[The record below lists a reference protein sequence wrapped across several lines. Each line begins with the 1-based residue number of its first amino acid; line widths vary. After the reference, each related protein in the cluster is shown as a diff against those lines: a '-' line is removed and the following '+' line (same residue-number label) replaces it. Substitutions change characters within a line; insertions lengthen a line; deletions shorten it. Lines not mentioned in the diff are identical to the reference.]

1 MFRVTECTFRVTEC
15 TFRDTE
21 WPFRD
26 TEWRFIIN
34 IKQNYLS
41 QNKSDVCT
49 CFYINFSYICG
60 DYIQNKKLIKMN
72 KFFLTSLLVA
82 AAITANAQDNTTKDS
97 LTMET
102 MMHNIPEVMVKG
114 SRPIVKAERGMLSYN
129 MPLLLKQ
136 LPADNA
142 YEALTRIPGV
152 SNATGNI
159 SFSGNEVTLIINGQ
173 ATTLTQEQL
182 AERLKAMPATQLA
195 KAEVMLSAPARY
207 HVRGMA
213 INIVTKDY
221 AGTNQLSGQII
232 GGLVQT
238 KYAKGFGDLYLSMQ
252 RGKFGL
258 DAQYKLVNGNS
269 YGESSRIANHPLG
282 NNRIHYNDETGQKSF
297 GITHDYRL
305 GMNYAFSKNHRL
317 DVAYTGQWDK
327 TNSNSRTTGS
337 SISGMHRDSHEYLH
351 NVDVNYALPF
361 GLTLSGSYTYYRT
374 PQQQALDGTI
384 TTENKNETE
393 RNLTSGSEQTINKW
407 MFTADQTHSLAHG
420 WGLSYGVKGQFTS
433 NKSYQTTIDKDGSV
447 LPDGT
452 SSVDLNERIWNIYA
466 GFSKQINKAI
476 SLEASVAAEQYHSPI
491 WDKWRVYPTL
501 NALWNV
507 NDNHLLNLSFSSNSE
522 FPSYWST
529 MSNVYYSSTYTEIH
543 GNPDLKPFSY
553 SNVNLM
559 WQIKRRYTLM
569 AFASLKPDY
578 SVQLPYQT
586 TDRMAVIMKE
596 TNFDYSNSFGLQ
608 ASAIF
613 SAGKWLNGNVFA
625 VGTYKHDK
633 SSHFFDLPFNRKK
646 LSVRLGGMASVKLCS
661 TQDLRL
667 ILNPFIQSKAIQGVY
682 DISPIFRMNAKLQ
695 WSSHDGRWGLRING
709 NNIFNNKYDTRSV
722 QGNQDYRMK
731 INYSWAS
738 VTFAVIYKF
747 GGYKEKTVKEVDT
760 SRMGH

>member
-1 MFRVTECTFRVTEC
+1 MANKI
-15 TFRDTE
+15 
-21 WPFRD
+21 
-26 TEWRFIIN
+26 FILGLFL
-34 IKQNYLS
+34 LS
-41 QNKSDVCT
+41 VANVKAQT
-49 CFYINFSYICG
+49 
-60 DYIQNKKLIKMN
+60 
-72 KFFLTSLLVA
+72 LTQ
-82 AAITANAQDNTTKDS
+82 TDS

-102 MMHNIPEVMVKG
+102 MLHNLPEVMVKG

-152 SNATGNI
+152 SDATGSI

-182 AERLKAMPATQLA
+182 TERLKAMPAAQLA

-232 GGLVQT
+232 GGYEQN
-238 KYAKGFGDLYLSMQ
+238 KYAKGFGDLYLSLQ

-258 DAQYKLVNGNS
+258 DAQYKYVNGNS
-269 YGESSRIANHPLG
+269 YGESSRKANHPLG
-282 NNRIHYNDETGQKSF
+282 NNRVYYNDETGQKSF

-327 TNSNSRTTGS
+327 TSSNNHTTGS
-337 SISGMHRDSHEYLH
+337 SISGMHLDSHEYLH
-351 NVDVNYALPF
+351 NVDVNYSLPF
-361 GLTLSGSYTYYRT
+361 GLILNGSYTYYRT
-374 PQQQALDGTI
+374 PQQQALDGTMH
-384 TTENKNETE
+384 TDESMPETE

-433 NKSYQTTIDKDGSV
+433 NKSYQTTIDKDGTIQ
-447 LPDGT
+447 PNGT
-452 SSVDLNERIWNIYA
+452 SSVDNNERIWNIYA
-466 GFSKQINKAI
+466 GFSKQINKAF

-529 MSNVYYSSTYTEIH
+529 MSNVFYSSTYSEIH
-543 GNPDLKPFSY
+543 GNPDLKPYSY
-553 SNVNLM
+553 YNVNLM

-578 SVQLPYQT
+578 FVQLPYQT

-596 TNFDYSNSFGLQ
+596 TNFDYSNSYGLQ
-608 ASAIF
+608 ASVIF
-613 SAGKWLNGNVFA
+613 NAGKWLNGNVFA

-633 SSHFFDLPFNRKK
+633 SSNFFDLPFNRKK
-646 LSVRLGGMASVKLCS
+646 FSVILGGTASVKLCN

-667 ILNPFIQSKAIQGVY
+667 ILNPFFQSKAIQGVY
-682 DISPIFRMNAKLQ
+682 DINPIFSMDAKLQ
-695 WSSHDGRWGLRING
+695 WSSHDGKWGLRLNG
-709 NNIFNNKYDTRSV
+709 SNIFNNLYDARSV

-731 INYSWAS
+731 INYNWAS

-747 GGYKEKTVKEVDT
+747 GGYKEKNVKAVDT

>member
-1 MFRVTECTFRVTEC
+1 MANKI
-15 TFRDTE
+15 
-21 WPFRD
+21 
-26 TEWRFIIN
+26 FILGLFL
-34 IKQNYLS
+34 LS
-41 QNKSDVCT
+41 
-49 CFYINFSYICG
+49 
-60 DYIQNKKLIKMN
+60 
-72 KFFLTSLLVA
+72 VA
-82 AAITANAQDNTTKDS
+82 NVKAQAQTQTDS
-97 LTMET
+97 LTMEN
-102 MMHNIPEVMVKG
+102 MMHNLPEVMVKG
-114 SRPIVKAERGMLSYN
+114 SRPVVKAERGMLTYN
-129 MPLLLKQ
+129 MPLLIKL

-152 SNATGNI
+152 SDATGSI
-159 SFSGNEVTLIINGQ
+159 SFSDNEVTLIINGQ

-182 AERLKAMPATQLA
+182 TERLKAMPAAQLA

-232 GGLVQT
+232 GGFEQN
-238 KYAKGFGDLYLSMQ
+238 KYAKGFGDLYLSLQ

-258 DAQYKLVNGNS
+258 DAQYKYVNGNS
-269 YGESSRIANHPLG
+269 YGESSLIANHPLG
-282 NNRIHYNDETGQKSF
+282 NNRVYYNDETGQKSF

-305 GMNYAFSKNHRL
+305 GMNYVFSKNHRL

-327 TNSNSRTTGS
+327 TSSNNHTTGS
-337 SISGMHRDSHEYLH
+337 SISGMHLDSHEYLH
-351 NVDVNYALPF
+351 NVDVNYSLPF
-361 GLTLSGSYTYYRT
+361 GLTLNGSYTYYRT
-374 PQQQALDGTI
+374 PQQQALDGTMH
-384 TTENKNETE
+384 TDESMPETE

-433 NKSYQTTIDKDGSV
+433 NKSYQTTIDKDGTIQ
-447 LPDGT
+447 PNGT
-452 SSVDLNERIWNIYA
+452 SSVDNNERIWNIYA

-476 SLEASVAAEQYHSPI
+476 SVEASVAAEQYHSPI
-491 WDKWRVYPTL
+491 WDKWRIYPTL

-529 MSNVYYSSTYTEIH
+529 MSNVFYSSTYSEIH
-543 GNPDLKPFSY
+543 GNPDLKPYSY
-553 SNVNLM
+553 YNVNLM

-578 SVQLPYQT
+578 FVQLPYQT

-596 TNFDYSNSFGLQ
+596 TNFDYSNNYGLQ
-608 ASAIF
+608 ASVIF
-613 SAGKWLNGNVFA
+613 NAGKWLNGNVFA

-633 SSHFFDLPFNRKK
+633 SSNFFDLPFNRKK
-646 LSVRLGGMASVKLCS
+646 FSVILGGTASVKLCN

-667 ILNPFIQSKAIQGVY
+667 ILNPFFQSKAIQGVY
-682 DISPIFRMNAKLQ
+682 DISPIFSMDAKLQ
-695 WSSHDGRWGLRING
+695 WSSHDGKWGVRLNG
-709 NNIFNNKYDTRSV
+709 SNIFNNQFDTRSV

-731 INYSWAS
+731 INNNWAS
-738 VTFAVIYKF
+738 FTFAVIYKF

>member
-1 MFRVTECTFRVTEC
+1 MS
-15 TFRDTE
+15 
-21 WPFRD
+21 
-26 TEWRFIIN
+26 RFLFMGIF
-34 IKQNYLS
+34 
-41 QNKSDVCT
+41 VA
-49 CFYINFSYICG
+49 
-60 DYIQNKKLIKMN
+60 
-72 KFFLTSLLVA
+72 LT
-82 AAITANAQDNTTKDS
+82 ITANAQDDIPKDS
-97 LTMET
+97 LTMEWNS
-102 MMHNIPEVMVKG
+102 MFRNLPEVMVKG
-114 SRPIVKAERGMLSYN
+114 SRPIVKAERAMLSYN

-142 YEALTRIPGV
+142 YEALMRIPGV
-152 SNATGNI
+152 SDATGNI
-159 SFSGNEVTLIINGQ
+159 SFLGNEVTLIVNGQ

-182 AERLKAMPATQLA
+182 TERLKAMPAAQLS

-232 GGLVQT
+232 GGMRQN
-238 KYAKGFGDLYLSMQ
+238 KYANEFGNLYLSLQ

-258 DAQYKLVNGNS
+258 DAQYKYVNGNS

-282 NNRIHYNDETGQKSF
+282 NNRVYYNDETGQKSF
-297 GITHDYRL
+297 GITHNYRL

-317 DVAYTGQWDK
+317 DVAYTGHWDK
-327 TNSNSRTTGS
+327 RCSNSNTTGS
-337 SISGMHRDSHEYLH
+337 SISGMHHDSHEYLH
-351 NVDVNYALPF
+351 NVDVNYSLPF
-361 GLTLSGSYTYYRT
+361 GLTLNGSYTYYRT
-374 PQQQALDGTI
+374 PQQQALDGTMH
-384 TTENKNETE
+384 TDESMLETE

-507 NDNHLLNLSFSSNSE
+507 NDNHLLNLSFSSNSV

-529 MSNVYYSSTYTEIH
+529 MSNVFYSSTYTEIH

-553 SNVNLM
+553 YNINLM

-578 SVQLPYQT
+578 SVQLPYQP
-586 TDRMAVIMKE
+586 TDRMAVILKE
-596 TNFDYSNSFGLQ
+596 TNFNYENSFGLQ

-613 SAGKWLNGNVFA
+613 SAGKWLDGNVYA
-625 VGTYKHDK
+625 VGIYKHSK
-633 SSHFFDLPFNRKK
+633 SDHFFDMSFNRKK
-646 LSVRLGGMASVKLCS
+646 LTVALGGTASIKLCH

-667 ILNPFIQSKAIQGVY
+667 ILNPFFQSKAIQGVY
-682 DISPIFRMNAKLQ
+682 DVSPIFRMNAKLQ
-695 WSSHDGRWGLRING
+695 WTSHDGRWGLRLNG

-731 INYSWAS
+731 INYNWAS

-747 GGYKEKTVKEVDT
+747 GGYKEKSIKKVDT

>member
-1 MFRVTECTFRVTEC
+1 MANKIFLLGL
-15 TFRDTE
+15 
-21 WPFRD
+21 
-26 TEWRFIIN
+26 IL
-34 IKQNYLS
+34 LS
-41 QNKSDVCT
+41 
-49 CFYINFSYICG
+49 
-60 DYIQNKKLIKMN
+60 
-72 KFFLTSLLVA
+72 VA
-82 AAITANAQDNTTKDS
+82 NVKAQTRTQTDS

-102 MMHNIPEVMVKG
+102 MLHNLPEVMVKG

-152 SNATGNI
+152 SDATGCI

-182 AERLKAMPATQLA
+182 TERLKAMPAAQLS

-221 AGTNQLSGQII
+221 VGTNQLSGQII
-232 GGLVQT
+232 GGMRQN
-238 KYAKGFGDLYLSMQ
+238 KYANEFGNLYLSLQ
-252 RGKFGL
+252 RDKFGL
-258 DAQYKLVNGNS
+258 DAQYKYVNGNS

-305 GMNYAFSKNHRL
+305 GMNYTFSKNNRL

-384 TTENKNETE
+384 TTESKNETE

-407 MFTADQTHSLAHG
+407 MFTADQTHSLSHG

-522 FPSYWST
+522 FQSYWST
-529 MSNVYYSSTYTEIH
+529 MSNVFYSSTYTEIH

-553 SNVNLM
+553 YNVNLM

-596 TNFDYSNSFGLQ
+596 TNFNYSNSFGLQ

-613 SAGKWLNGNVFA
+613 NAGQWLNGNVF
-625 VGTYKHDK
+625 VMGTYKHDK
-633 SSHFFDLPFNRKK
+633 SDNFFDLPFDRKK
-646 LSVRLGGMASVKLCS
+646 LSVVLGGTASVKLCS

-667 ILNPFIQSKAIQGVY
+667 ILNPFYQTKAIQGVY

-695 WSSHDGRWGLRING
+695 WSSHDGRWGLRLNG

-731 INYSWAS
+731 INYNWAS

>member
-1 MFRVTECTFRVTEC
+1 MANKIFLLGLFL
-15 TFRDTE
+15 
-21 WPFRD
+21 
-26 TEWRFIIN
+26 
-34 IKQNYLS
+34 LS
-41 QNKSDVCT
+41 VANVKAQT
-49 CFYINFSYICG
+49 
-60 DYIQNKKLIKMN
+60 
-72 KFFLTSLLVA
+72 LTQ
-82 AAITANAQDNTTKDS
+82 TDS

-102 MMHNIPEVMVKG
+102 MLHNLPEVMVKG

-152 SNATGNI
+152 SDATGSI

-182 AERLKAMPATQLA
+182 TERLKAMPAAQLA
-195 KAEVMLSAPARY
+195 KAEVLLSAPARY

-232 GGLVQT
+232 GGMRQN
-238 KYAKGFGDLYLSMQ
+238 KYANEFGNLYLSLQ

-258 DAQYKLVNGNS
+258 DAQYKYVNGNS

-305 GMNYAFSKNHRL
+305 GMNYTFSKNNRL
-317 DVAYTGQWDK
+317 DVAYTGQWNK

-529 MSNVYYSSTYTEIH
+529 MSNVFYSSTYTEIH

-553 SNVNLM
+553 YNVNLM

-646 LSVRLGGMASVKLCS
+646 LSVRLGGTASVKLCS

-695 WSSHDGRWGLRING
+695 WSSHDGKWGLRING

-747 GGYKEKTVKEVDT
+747 GGYKEKNVKAVDT

>member
-1 MFRVTECTFRVTEC
+1 
-15 TFRDTE
+15 
-21 WPFRD
+21 
-26 TEWRFIIN
+26 
-34 IKQNYLS
+34 
-41 QNKSDVCT
+41 
-49 CFYINFSYICG
+49 
-60 DYIQNKKLIKMN
+60 MN
-72 KFFLTSLLVA
+72 RIFFMGIFVALT
-82 AAITANAQDNTTKDS
+82 ITANAQDNIPKDS

-102 MMHNIPEVMVKG
+102 MLHNLPEVMVKG

-152 SNATGNI
+152 SDATGSI
-159 SFSGNEVTLIINGQ
+159 SFSGNEVTLIVNGQ

-182 AERLKAMPATQLA
+182 TERLKAMPAAQLA

-232 GGLVQT
+232 GGMRQN
-238 KYAKGFGDLYLSMQ
+238 KYANEFGNLYLSLQ

-258 DAQYKLVNGNS
+258 DAQYKYVNGNS

-305 GMNYAFSKNHRL
+305 GMNYTFSKNNRL

-361 GLTLSGSYTYYRT
+361 GLTFSGSYTYYRT

-529 MSNVYYSSTYTEIH
+529 MSNVFYSSTYTEIH

-553 SNVNLM
+553 YNVNLM

-608 ASAIF
+608 VSAIF

-633 SSHFFDLPFNRKK
+633 SSHFFDLPFDRKK
-646 LSVRLGGMASVKLCS
+646 LTAALGGTASIRLCR

-667 ILNPFIQSKAIQGVY
+667 ILNPFFQSKAIQGVY
-682 DISPIFRMNAKLQ
+682 DISPVFRMNAKLQ
-695 WSSHDGRWGLRING
+695 WSSHDGKWGLRING
-709 NNIFNNKYDTRSV
+709 NNIFNYEFDTRSV
-722 QGNQDYRMK
+722 QGNQNYRMK
-731 INYSWAS
+731 LNYNWAS

-747 GGYKEKTVKEVDT
+747 GGYKEKNIKKVDT

>member
-1 MFRVTECTFRVTEC
+1 MVNKIFLLGLFL
-15 TFRDTE
+15 
-21 WPFRD
+21 
-26 TEWRFIIN
+26 
-34 IKQNYLS
+34 LS
-41 QNKSDVCT
+41 VANVKAQT
-49 CFYINFSYICG
+49 
-60 DYIQNKKLIKMN
+60 
-72 KFFLTSLLVA
+72 LTQ
-82 AAITANAQDNTTKDS
+82 TDS

-102 MMHNIPEVMVKG
+102 MLHNLPEVMVKG

-142 YEALTRIPGV
+142 YEALTRIPGI
-152 SNATGNI
+152 SDATGSI

-182 AERLKAMPATQLA
+182 TERLKAMPAAQLA

-232 GGLVQT
+232 GGMRQN
-238 KYAKGFGDLYLSMQ
+238 KYANEFGNLYLSLQ

-258 DAQYKLVNGNS
+258 DAQYKYVNGNS

-282 NNRIHYNDETGQKSF
+282 NNRVYYNDETGQKSF
-297 GITHDYRL
+297 GITHNYRL

-317 DVAYTGQWDK
+317 DVAYTGHWDK
-327 TNSNSRTTGS
+327 RCSNSNTTGS
-337 SISGMHRDSHEYLH
+337 SISGMHHDSHEYLH
-351 NVDVNYALPF
+351 NVDVNYSLPF
-361 GLTLSGSYTYYRT
+361 GLTLNGSYTYYRT
-374 PQQQALDGTI
+374 PQQQVLDGTMH
-384 TTENKNETE
+384 TDESMQETE

-433 NKSYQTTIDKDGSV
+433 NKSYQTTIDKDGTIQ
-447 LPDGT
+447 PNGT
-452 SSVDLNERIWNIYA
+452 SSVDNNERIWNIYA

-476 SLEASVAAEQYHSPI
+476 SVEASVAAEQYHSPI

-529 MSNVYYSSTYTEIH
+529 MSNVFYSSTYSEIH

-553 SNVNLM
+553 YNVNLM

-578 SVQLPYQT
+578 FVQLPYQT
-586 TDRMAVIMKE
+586 TERMAVIMKE
-596 TNFDYSNSFGLQ
+596 TNFDYSNSYGLQ
-608 ASAIF
+608 ASVIF
-613 SAGKWLNGNVFA
+613 NAGKWLNGNVFA

-633 SSHFFDLPFNRKK
+633 SSNFFDLPFNRKK
-646 LSVRLGGMASVKLCS
+646 LSVILGGTASVKLCN

-667 ILNPFIQSKAIQGVY
+667 ILNPFFQSKAIQGVY
-682 DISPIFRMNAKLQ
+682 DISPVFRMNAKLQ
-695 WSSHDGRWGLRING
+695 WSSHDGKWGLRLNG
-709 NNIFNNKYDTRSV
+709 SNIFNNLYDTRSV

-731 INYSWAS
+731 INYNWAS

-747 GGYKEKTVKEVDT
+747 GGYKEKNVKAVDT

>member
-1 MFRVTECTFRVTEC
+1 MVNKIFLLGLFL
-15 TFRDTE
+15 
-21 WPFRD
+21 
-26 TEWRFIIN
+26 
-34 IKQNYLS
+34 LS
-41 QNKSDVCT
+41 VANVKAQT
-49 CFYINFSYICG
+49 
-60 DYIQNKKLIKMN
+60 
-72 KFFLTSLLVA
+72 LTQ
-82 AAITANAQDNTTKDS
+82 TDS

-102 MMHNIPEVMVKG
+102 MLHNLPEVMVKG

-152 SNATGNI
+152 SDATGSI

-173 ATTLTQEQL
+173 VTTLTQEQL
-182 AERLKAMPATQLA
+182 TERLKAMPAAQLA

-221 AGTNQLSGQII
+221 AGINQLSGQVI
-232 GGLVQT
+232 GGMKQS
-238 KYAKGFGDLYLSMQ
+238 KYAKGFGDLYLSLQ

-258 DAQYKLVNGNS
+258 DAQYKYVNGNS

-282 NNRIHYNDETGQKSF
+282 NNRVYYNDETGQKSF
-297 GITHDYRL
+297 GITHNYRL

-317 DVAYTGQWDK
+317 DVAYTGHWDK
-327 TNSNSRTTGS
+327 RCSNSNTTGS
-337 SISGMHRDSHEYLH
+337 SISGMHHDSHEYLH
-351 NVDVNYALPF
+351 NVDVNYSLPF
-361 GLTLSGSYTYYRT
+361 GLTLNGSYTYYRT
-374 PQQQALDGTI
+374 PQQQALDGTMH
-384 TTENKNETE
+384 TDESMSETE

-407 MFTADQTHSLAHG
+407 MFTADQTHLLAHG

-452 SSVDLNERIWNIYA
+452 SSVDLNERIWNLYA
-466 GFSKQINKAI
+466 GFSKQINKAL

-529 MSNVYYSSTYTEIH
+529 MSNVFYSSTYSEIH
-543 GNPDLKPFSY
+543 GNPDLKPFAY
-553 SNVNLM
+553 YNVNLM

-569 AFASLKPDY
+569 AFANLKPDY
-578 SVQLPYQT
+578 FVQLPYQT
-586 TDRMAVIMKE
+586 TERMAVIMKE
-596 TNFDYSNSFGLQ
+596 TNFDYSNSYGLQ
-608 ASAIF
+608 ASVIF
-613 SAGKWLNGNVFA
+613 NAGKWLNGNVFA

-633 SSHFFDLPFNRKK
+633 SSNFFDLPFNRKK
-646 LSVRLGGMASVKLCS
+646 FSVILGGTASVKLCN

-667 ILNPFIQSKAIQGVY
+667 ILNPFYQTKAIQGVY

-695 WSSHDGRWGLRING
+695 WSSHDGKWGLRLNG
-709 NNIFNNKYDTRSV
+709 SNIFNNLYDTRSV

-731 INYSWAS
+731 INYNWAS

-747 GGYKEKTVKEVDT
+747 GGYKEKNVKAVDT

>member
-1 MFRVTECTFRVTEC
+1 MNRLF
-15 TFRDTE
+15 
-21 WPFRD
+21 
-26 TEWRFIIN
+26 FIG
-34 IKQNYLS
+34 
-41 QNKSDVCT
+41 V
-49 CFYINFSYICG
+49 
-60 DYIQNKKLIKMN
+60 
-72 KFFLTSLLVA
+72 LVA
-82 AAITANAQDNTTKDS
+82 SAITANAQDNGQKDS
-97 LTMET
+97 LTMES
-102 MMHNIPEVMVKG
+102 MMHNLPEVMVKG

-152 SNATGNI
+152 SDATGCI
-159 SFSGNEVTLIINGQ
+159 SFSGNEVTLIVNGQ

-182 AERLKAMPATQLA
+182 AERLKAMPAAQLA

-221 AGTNQLSGQII
+221 ASTNQLSGQII
-232 GGLVQT
+232 GGMRQN
-238 KYAKGFGDLYLSMQ
+238 KYANEFGNLYLSLQ
-252 RGKFGL
+252 RDKFGL
-258 DAQYKLVNGNS
+258 DAQYKYVNGNS

-305 GMNYAFSKNHRL
+305 GMNYTFSKNNRL

-407 MFTADQTHSLAHG
+407 MFTADQTHSLSHG

-433 NKSYQTTIDKDGSV
+433 NKSYQTTIDKDGTI

-452 SSVDLNERIWNIYA
+452 SSVDNNERIWNIYA
-466 GFSKQINKAI
+466 GFSKQINKAL

-529 MSNVYYSSTYTEIH
+529 MSNVFYSSTYTEIH
-543 GNPDLKPFSY
+543 GNPDLKPCSY
-553 SNVNLM
+553 YNLNLM

-569 AFASLKPDY
+569 AFANLKPDY
-578 SVQLPYQT
+578 FVQLPYQT

-596 TNFDYSNSFGLQ
+596 TNFDFSNSYGLQ

-633 SSHFFDLPFNRKK
+633 SRNFFDLPFDRKK
-646 LSVRLGGMASVKLCS
+646 LSVILGGTASVKLCS

-667 ILNPFIQSKAIQGVY
+667 ILNPFYQTKAIQGVY
-682 DISPIFRMNAKLQ
+682 DISPIFSMDAKLQ
-695 WSSHDGRWGLRING
+695 WSSHDGKWGVRLNG
-709 NNIFNNKYDTRSV
+709 SNIFNNRFDTRSV

-731 INYSWAS
+731 VNYNWSS
-738 VTFAVIYKF
+738 FTFAVIYKF

>member
-1 MFRVTECTFRVTEC
+1 
-15 TFRDTE
+15 
-21 WPFRD
+21 
-26 TEWRFIIN
+26 
-34 IKQNYLS
+34 
-41 QNKSDVCT
+41 
-49 CFYINFSYICG
+49 
-60 DYIQNKKLIKMN
+60 MN

-142 YEALTRIPGV
+142 YEALTHIPGV

-159 SFSGNEVTLIINGQ
+159 SFSGNEVTLIVNGQ

-182 AERLKAMPATQLA
+182 AERLKAMPAAQLA

-305 GMNYAFSKNHRL
+305 GMNYTFSKNNRL

-407 MFTADQTHSLAHG
+407 MFTADQTHSLSHG

-433 NKSYQTTIDKDGSV
+433 NKSYQTTIDKDGTI

-452 SSVDLNERIWNIYA
+452 SSVDNNERIWNIYA
-466 GFSKQINKAI
+466 GFSKQINKAL

-529 MSNVYYSSTYTEIH
+529 MSNVFYSSTYTEIH

-553 SNVNLM
+553 YNVNLM

-578 SVQLPYQT
+578 FVQLPYQT

-596 TNFDYSNSFGLQ
+596 TNFDFSNSYGLQ

-633 SSHFFDLPFNRKK
+633 SCNFFDLPFNRKK
-646 LSVRLGGMASVKLCS
+646 LSVILGGTASVKLCS

-667 ILNPFIQSKAIQGVY
+667 ILNPFYQTKAIQGVY
-682 DISPIFRMNAKLQ
+682 DISPVFRMDAKLQ
-695 WSSHDGRWGLRING
+695 WSSHDGKWGVRLNG
-709 NNIFNNKYDTRSV
+709 SNIFNNWFDTRSV

-731 INYSWAS
+731 INYNWAS

>member
-1 MFRVTECTFRVTEC
+1 MNRLF
-15 TFRDTE
+15 
-21 WPFRD
+21 
-26 TEWRFIIN
+26 FIG
-34 IKQNYLS
+34 
-41 QNKSDVCT
+41 V
-49 CFYINFSYICG
+49 
-60 DYIQNKKLIKMN
+60 
-72 KFFLTSLLVA
+72 LVA
-82 AAITANAQDNTTKDS
+82 SAITANAQDNAQKDS
-97 LTMET
+97 LTMES
-102 MMHNIPEVMVKG
+102 MMHNLPEVMVKG

-152 SNATGNI
+152 SDATGSI
-159 SFSGNEVTLIINGQ
+159 SFSGNEVTLIVNGQ

-182 AERLKAMPATQLA
+182 AERLKAMPAAQLS

-232 GGLVQT
+232 GGMRQN
-238 KYAKGFGDLYLSMQ
+238 KYANEFGNLYLSLQ

-258 DAQYKLVNGNS
+258 DAQYKYVNGNS

-305 GMNYAFSKNHRL
+305 GMNYAFGKNHRL
-317 DVAYTGQWDK
+317 DVAYTGQWNK

-529 MSNVYYSSTYTEIH
+529 MSNVFYSSTYTEIH

-553 SNVNLM
+553 YNVNLM

-646 LSVRLGGMASVKLCS
+646 LSVRLGGTASVKLCS

-667 ILNPFIQSKAIQGVY
+667 ILNPFYQTKAIQGVY
-682 DISPIFRMNAKLQ
+682 DISPIFSMDAKLQ
-695 WSSHDGRWGLRING
+695 WSSHDGKWGVRLNG
-709 NNIFNNKYDTRSV
+709 SNIFNNRFDTRSV

-731 INYSWAS
+731 VNYNWSS
-738 VTFAVIYKF
+738 FTFAVIYKF

>member
-1 MFRVTECTFRVTEC
+1 MSRVLFMGIFVA
-15 TFRDTE
+15 
-21 WPFRD
+21 
-26 TEWRFIIN
+26 
-34 IKQNYLS
+34 
-41 QNKSDVCT
+41 
-49 CFYINFSYICG
+49 
-60 DYIQNKKLIKMN
+60 
-72 KFFLTSLLVA
+72 LT
-82 AAITANAQDNTTKDS
+82 ITANAQDDIPKDS
-97 LTMET
+97 LTMEWKS
-102 MMHNIPEVMVKG
+102 MFRNLPEVMIKG
-114 SRPIVKAERGMLSYN
+114 SHPIVKAERGMLSYN

-136 LPADNA
+136 FPADNA

-152 SNATGNI
+152 SDATGNI
-159 SFSGNEVTLIINGQ
+159 SFLGNEVTLIVNGQ

-182 AERLKAMPATQLA
+182 TERLKAMPAAQLA

-221 AGTNQLSGQII
+221 AGTNQLSGQVI
-232 GGLVQT
+232 GGMKQS

-305 GMNYAFSKNHRL
+305 GMNYTFSKNNCL
-317 DVAYTGQWDK
+317 DVAYMGQWDK

-337 SISGMHRDSHEYLH
+337 SISGMHHDSHEYLH
-351 NVDVNYALPF
+351 NVDVNYSLPF
-361 GLTLSGSYTYYRT
+361 GLTLNGSYTYYRT
-374 PQQQALDGTI
+374 PQQQALDGTMH
-384 TTENKNETE
+384 TDESMPETE

-407 MFTADQTHSLAHG
+407 MFTADQTHSLTQG

-466 GFSKQINKAI
+466 GFSKQINKAV
-476 SLEASVAAEQYHSPI
+476 SVEASVVAEQYHSPI

-529 MSNVYYSSTYTEIH
+529 MSNVFYSSTYTEIH

-553 SNVNLM
+553 YNVNLM

-578 SVQLPYQT
+578 FVQLPYQT
-586 TDRMAVIMKE
+586 TERMAVIMKE
-596 TNFDYSNSFGLQ
+596 TNFDYSNSYGLQ
-608 ASAIF
+608 ASVIF
-613 SAGKWLNGNVFA
+613 NAGKWLNGNVFA

-646 LSVRLGGMASVKLCS
+646 LSVILGGTASVKLCS

-695 WSSHDGRWGLRING
+695 WTSHDGKWGLRLNG

-731 INYSWAS
+731 INYNWAS

-747 GGYKEKTVKEVDT
+747 GGYKEKSIKKVDT

>member
-1 MFRVTECTFRVTEC
+1 
-15 TFRDTE
+15 
-21 WPFRD
+21 
-26 TEWRFIIN
+26 
-34 IKQNYLS
+34 
-41 QNKSDVCT
+41 
-49 CFYINFSYICG
+49 
-60 DYIQNKKLIKMN
+60 MN
-72 KFFLTSLLVA
+72 RLLLTGLLVA
-82 AAITANAQDNTTKDS
+82 SAITANAQDNATKDS

-129 MPLLLKQ
+129 MPLLMKQ

-152 SNATGNI
+152 SDATGSI

-182 AERLKAMPATQLA
+182 AERLKAMPAAQLA

-305 GMNYAFSKNHRL
+305 GMNYTFSKNNRL

-433 NKSYQTTIDKDGSV
+433 NKSYQTTIDKDGTI

-452 SSVDLNERIWNIYA
+452 SSVDNNERIWNIYA

-476 SLEASVAAEQYHSPI
+476 SLEASVAAEQYHSPV

-529 MSNVYYSSTYTEIH
+529 MSNVFYSSTYTEIH

-553 SNVNLM
+553 YNVNLM

-596 TNFDYSNSFGLQ
+596 TNFNYENSFGLQ
-608 ASAIF
+608 ASAMF

-625 VGTYKHDK
+625 VGIYKHDK
-633 SSHFFDLPFNRKK
+633 SDYFFDLPFNRKK
-646 LSVRLGGMASVKLCS
+646 LTAALGGTASIKLCQ

-667 ILNPFIQSKAIQGVY
+667 ILNPFYQTKAIQGVY

-695 WSSHDGRWGLRING
+695 WSSHDGKWGLRLNG
-709 NNIFNNKYDTRSV
+709 SNIFNNLYDTRSV

-731 INYSWAS
+731 INYNWAS

-747 GGYKEKTVKEVDT
+747 GGYKEKNVKAVDT

>member
-1 MFRVTECTFRVTEC
+1 MNMN
-15 TFRDTE
+15 
-21 WPFRD
+21 
-26 TEWRFIIN
+26 RFI
-34 IKQNYLS
+34 
-41 QNKSDVCT
+41 
-49 CFYINFSYICG
+49 
-60 DYIQNKKLIKMN
+60 
-72 KFFLTSLLVA
+72 LTSVLVA
-82 AAITANAQDNTTKDS
+82 SAITANAQANAPKDS

-102 MMHNIPEVMVKG
+102 MMHNLPEVMVKG

-142 YEALTRIPGV
+142 YEALTRIPGI
-152 SNATGNI
+152 SDATGSI
-159 SFSGNEVTLIINGQ
+159 SFSGNEVTLIVNGQ

-182 AERLKAMPATQLA
+182 KERLKAMPAAQLA
-195 KAEVMLSAPARY
+195 KAEVMLSAPARC

-232 GGLVQT
+232 GGFEQN
-238 KYAKGFGDLYLSMQ
+238 KYSKGFGDFCLSLQ

-258 DAQYKLVNGNS
+258 DAQYKYVDGYS

-282 NNRIHYNDETGQKSF
+282 NNSVYYNDETGQKSF

-305 GMNYAFSKNHRL
+305 GMNYAFGKNHRL
-317 DVAYTGQWDK
+317 DIAYTGQWDK
-327 TNSNSRTTGS
+327 TSSNSRTTGS
-337 SISGMHRDSHEYLH
+337 SISGMYRDSHEYLH
-351 NVDVNYALPF
+351 NVDVNYSLPF
-361 GLTLSGSYTYYRT
+361 GLTISGSYTYYRT
-374 PQQQALDGTI
+374 PQQQALDGSIHTDESL
-384 TTENKNETE
+384 TETE

-407 MFTADQTHSLAHG
+407 MFTADQTHSLANG
-420 WGLSYGVKGQFTS
+420 WELSYGVKGQFAS

-452 SSVDLNERIWNIYA
+452 SSVNINERIWNMYA

-476 SLEASVAAEQYHSPI
+476 SLEASVAAEQYHSPV

-529 MSNVYYSSTYTEIH
+529 MSNVFYSSTYTEIH
-543 GNPDLKPFSY
+543 GNPDLKPCSY
-553 SNVNLM
+553 YNVNLM

-578 SVQLPYQT
+578 FVQLPYQT

-596 TNFDYSNSFGLQ
+596 TNFDYDNSFGLQ

-633 SSHFFDLPFNRKK
+633 SNHFFDLPFDRKK
-646 LSVRLGGMASVKLCS
+646 LSVILGGTASVKLCR

-667 ILNPFIQSKAIQGVY
+667 ILNPFYQSKAIQGVY
-682 DISPIFRMNAKLQ
+682 DISPIFRMDAKLQ
-695 WSSHDGRWGLRING
+695 WSSHDGRWGVRLNG
-709 NNIFNNKYDTRSV
+709 SNIFNNRFDTRSV

-731 INYSWAS
+731 VNYNWSS
-738 VTFAVIYKF
+738 VTFAVVYKF
-747 GGYKEKTVKEVDT
+747 GGYKEKSVKDVDT

>member
-1 MFRVTECTFRVTEC
+1 MANKIFLLGLFL
-15 TFRDTE
+15 
-21 WPFRD
+21 
-26 TEWRFIIN
+26 
-34 IKQNYLS
+34 LS
-41 QNKSDVCT
+41 
-49 CFYINFSYICG
+49 
-60 DYIQNKKLIKMN
+60 
-72 KFFLTSLLVA
+72 VA
-82 AAITANAQDNTTKDS
+82 NVKAQTRTQTDS

-102 MMHNIPEVMVKG
+102 MLHNLPEVMVKG

-152 SNATGNI
+152 SDAAGSI

-182 AERLKAMPATQLA
+182 TERLKAMPAAQLA

-232 GGLVQT
+232 GGMRQN
-238 KYAKGFGDLYLSMQ
+238 KYANEFGNLYLSLQ

-258 DAQYKLVNGNS
+258 DAQYKYVNGNS

-282 NNRIHYNDETGQKSF
+282 NNRVYYNDETGQKSF
-297 GITHDYRL
+297 GITHNYRL

-317 DVAYTGQWDK
+317 DVAYTGHWDK
-327 TNSNSRTTGS
+327 RCSNSNTTGS
-337 SISGMHRDSHEYLH
+337 SISGMHHDSHEYLH
-351 NVDVNYALPF
+351 NVDVNYSLPF
-361 GLTLSGSYTYYRT
+361 GLTLNGSYTYYRT
-374 PQQQALDGTI
+374 PQQQALDGTMH
-384 TTENKNETE
+384 TDESMSETE

-407 MFTADQTHSLAHG
+407 MFTADQTHLLAHG

-452 SSVDLNERIWNIYA
+452 SSVDLNERIWNLYA
-466 GFSKQINKAI
+466 GFSKQINKAL

-529 MSNVYYSSTYTEIH
+529 MSNVFYSSTYSEIH
-543 GNPDLKPFSY
+543 GNPDLKPFAY
-553 SNVNLM
+553 YNVNLM

-578 SVQLPYQT
+578 FVQLPYQT
-586 TDRMAVIMKE
+586 TERMAVIMKE
-596 TNFDYSNSFGLQ
+596 TNFDYSNSYGLQ
-608 ASAIF
+608 ASVIF
-613 SAGKWLNGNVFA
+613 NAGKWLNGNVFA

-633 SSHFFDLPFNRKK
+633 SSNFFDLPFNRKK
-646 LSVRLGGMASVKLCS
+646 LSVILGGTASVKLCN

-667 ILNPFIQSKAIQGVY
+667 ILNPFFQSKAIQGVY

-695 WSSHDGRWGLRING
+695 WSSHDGKWGLRLNG

-731 INYSWAS
+731 INYNWAS

>member
-1 MFRVTECTFRVTEC
+1 MVNKIFLLGLFL
-15 TFRDTE
+15 
-21 WPFRD
+21 
-26 TEWRFIIN
+26 
-34 IKQNYLS
+34 LS
-41 QNKSDVCT
+41 VANVKAQT
-49 CFYINFSYICG
+49 
-60 DYIQNKKLIKMN
+60 
-72 KFFLTSLLVA
+72 LTQ
-82 AAITANAQDNTTKDS
+82 TDS

-102 MMHNIPEVMVKG
+102 MLHNLPEVMVKG

-152 SNATGNI
+152 SDATGSI

-182 AERLKAMPATQLA
+182 TERLKAMPAAQLA

-221 AGTNQLSGQII
+221 AGTNQLSGQVI
-232 GGLVQT
+232 GGMKQS
-238 KYAKGFGDLYLSMQ
+238 KYAKGFGDLYLSLQ

-258 DAQYKLVNGNS
+258 DAQYKYVNGNS

-282 NNRIHYNDETGQKSF
+282 NNRVYYNDETGQKSF
-297 GITHDYRL
+297 GITHNYRL

-317 DVAYTGQWDK
+317 DVAYTGLWDK
-327 TNSNSRTTGS
+327 RCSNSNTTGS
-337 SISGMHRDSHEYLH
+337 SISGMHHDSHEYLH
-351 NVDVNYALPF
+351 NVDVNYSLPF
-361 GLTLSGSYTYYRT
+361 GLTLNGSYTYYRT
-374 PQQQALDGTI
+374 PQQQALDGTMH
-384 TTENKNETE
+384 TDESMSETE

-407 MFTADQTHSLAHG
+407 MFTADQTHLLAHG

-452 SSVDLNERIWNIYA
+452 SSVDLNERIWNLYA
-466 GFSKQINKAI
+466 GFSKQINKAL

-529 MSNVYYSSTYTEIH
+529 MSNVFYSSTYSEIH
-543 GNPDLKPFSY
+543 GNPDLKPFAY
-553 SNVNLM
+553 YNVNLM

-578 SVQLPYQT
+578 FVQLPYQT
-586 TDRMAVIMKE
+586 TERMAVIMKE
-596 TNFDYSNSFGLQ
+596 TNFDYSNSYGLQ
-608 ASAIF
+608 ASVIF
-613 SAGKWLNGNVFA
+613 NAGKWLNGNVFA

-633 SSHFFDLPFNRKK
+633 SSNFFDLPFNRKK
-646 LSVRLGGMASVKLCS
+646 FSVILGGTASVKLCN

-667 ILNPFIQSKAIQGVY
+667 ILNPFYQTKAIQGVY

-695 WSSHDGRWGLRING
+695 WSSHDGKWGLRLNG
-709 NNIFNNKYDTRSV
+709 SNIFNNLYDTRSV

-731 INYSWAS
+731 INYNWAS

-747 GGYKEKTVKEVDT
+747 GGYKEKNVKAVDT

>member
-1 MFRVTECTFRVTEC
+1 MVNKIFLLGLFL
-15 TFRDTE
+15 
-21 WPFRD
+21 
-26 TEWRFIIN
+26 
-34 IKQNYLS
+34 LS
-41 QNKSDVCT
+41 VANVKAQT
-49 CFYINFSYICG
+49 
-60 DYIQNKKLIKMN
+60 
-72 KFFLTSLLVA
+72 LTH
-82 AAITANAQDNTTKDS
+82 TDS
-97 LTMET
+97 LTMEN
-102 MMHNIPEVMVKG
+102 MMHNLPEVMVKG

-142 YEALTRIPGV
+142 YEALTRIPGI
-152 SNATGNI
+152 SDATGSI
-159 SFSGNEVTLIINGQ
+159 SFSGNEVTLIVNGQ

-182 AERLKAMPATQLA
+182 TERLKAMPAAQLA

-232 GGLVQT
+232 GGMRQN
-238 KYAKGFGDLYLSMQ
+238 KYANEFGNLYLSLQ

-258 DAQYKLVNGNS
+258 DAQYKYVNGNS

-297 GITHDYRL
+297 GITHNYRL

-317 DVAYTGQWDK
+317 DVAYTGHWDK
-327 TNSNSRTTGS
+327 RCSNSNTTGS
-337 SISGMHRDSHEYLH
+337 SISGMHHDSHEYLH

-361 GLTLSGSYTYYRT
+361 GLTLNGSYTYYRT
-374 PQQQALDGTI
+374 PQQQALDGTMH
-384 TTENKNETE
+384 TDESMPETE

-433 NKSYQTTIDKDGSV
+433 NKSYQTTIDKDGTIQ
-447 LPDGT
+447 PNGT
-452 SSVDLNERIWNIYA
+452 SSVDNNERIWNIYA

-476 SLEASVAAEQYHSPI
+476 SVEASVAAEQYHSPI

-529 MSNVYYSSTYTEIH
+529 MSNVFYSSTYSEIH

-553 SNVNLM
+553 YNVNLM

-578 SVQLPYQT
+578 FVQLPYQT
-586 TDRMAVIMKE
+586 TERMAVIMKE
-596 TNFDYSNSFGLQ
+596 TNFDYSNSYGLQ
-608 ASAIF
+608 ASVIF
-613 SAGKWLNGNVFA
+613 NAGKWLNGNVFA

-633 SSHFFDLPFNRKK
+633 SSNFFDLPFNRKK
-646 LSVRLGGMASVKLCS
+646 LSVILGGTASVKLCN

-667 ILNPFIQSKAIQGVY
+667 ILNPFFQSKAIQGVY

-695 WSSHDGRWGLRING
+695 WSSHDGKWGLRLNG
-709 NNIFNNKYDTRSV
+709 SNIFNNLYDTRSV

-731 INYSWAS
+731 INYNWAS

-747 GGYKEKTVKEVDT
+747 GGYKEKNVKAVDT

>member
-1 MFRVTECTFRVTEC
+1 
-15 TFRDTE
+15 
-21 WPFRD
+21 
-26 TEWRFIIN
+26 
-34 IKQNYLS
+34 
-41 QNKSDVCT
+41 
-49 CFYINFSYICG
+49 
-60 DYIQNKKLIKMN
+60 MN
-72 KFFLTSLLVA
+72 RILFMGIFVALT
-82 AAITANAQDNTTKDS
+82 ITANAQDDIPKDS
-97 LTMET
+97 LTMEWKS
-102 MMHNIPEVMVKG
+102 MFRNLPEVMIKG
-114 SRPIVKAERGMLSYN
+114 SHPIVKVERGMLSYN

-152 SNATGNI
+152 SDATGNI
-159 SFSGNEVTLIINGQ
+159 SFLGNEVTLIVNGQ

-182 AERLKAMPATQLA
+182 TERLKAMPAAQLS

-221 AGTNQLSGQII
+221 AGTNQLSGQFI
-232 GGLVQT
+232 GGMRQN
-238 KYAKGFGDLYLSMQ
+238 KYANEFGDLYLSMQ

-282 NNRIHYNDETGQKSF
+282 NNRVYYNDETGQKSF

-305 GMNYAFSKNHRL
+305 GMNYTFSKNHRL
-317 DVAYTGQWDK
+317 DIAYTGQWDK

-337 SISGMHRDSHEYLH
+337 SISGMHHDSHEYLH
-351 NVDVNYALPF
+351 NVDVNYSLPF
-361 GLTLSGSYTYYRT
+361 GLTLNGSYTYYRT
-374 PQQQALDGTI
+374 PQQQALDGTMH
-384 TTENKNETE
+384 TDESMPETE

-407 MFTADQTHSLAHG
+407 MFTADQTHSLTQG

-466 GFSKQINKAI
+466 GFSKQINKAV
-476 SLEASVAAEQYHSPI
+476 SVEASVAAEQYHSPI

-529 MSNVYYSSTYTEIH
+529 MSNVFYSSTYTEIH

-553 SNVNLM
+553 YNVNLM

-569 AFASLKPDY
+569 AFASLMPDY
-578 SVQLPYQT
+578 FVQLPYQT

-613 SAGKWLNGNVFA
+613 SVGKWLNGNVFA

-646 LSVRLGGMASVKLCS
+646 LSVRLGGTASVKLCS

-682 DISPIFRMNAKLQ
+682 DISPIFSMDAKLQ
-695 WSSHDGRWGLRING
+695 WSSHDGRWGLRLNG
-709 NNIFNNKYDTRSV
+709 NNIFNNKYDTRSL

-731 INYSWAS
+731 INYNWAS

-747 GGYKEKTVKEVDT
+747 GGYKEKNIKKVDT

>member
-1 MFRVTECTFRVTEC
+1 MANKIFLLGLFL
-15 TFRDTE
+15 
-21 WPFRD
+21 
-26 TEWRFIIN
+26 
-34 IKQNYLS
+34 LS
-41 QNKSDVCT
+41 VSNVKAQT
-49 CFYINFSYICG
+49 
-60 DYIQNKKLIKMN
+60 
-72 KFFLTSLLVA
+72 LTQ
-82 AAITANAQDNTTKDS
+82 TDS

-102 MMHNIPEVMVKG
+102 MLHNLPEVMVKG

-152 SNATGNI
+152 SDATGSI

-182 AERLKAMPATQLA
+182 TERLKAMPAAQLA

-232 GGLVQT
+232 GGMRQN
-238 KYAKGFGDLYLSMQ
+238 KYANEFGNLYLSLQ

-258 DAQYKLVNGNS
+258 DAQYKYVNGNS

-282 NNRIHYNDETGQKSF
+282 NNRVYYNDETGQKSF

-305 GMNYAFSKNHRL
+305 GINYAFGKNHRL
-317 DVAYTGQWDK
+317 DVAYTGHWDK
-327 TNSNSRTTGS
+327 RCSNSNTTGS
-337 SISGMHRDSHEYLH
+337 SISGMHHDSHEYLH
-351 NVDVNYALPF
+351 NVDVNYSLPF
-361 GLTLSGSYTYYRT
+361 GLTLNGSYTYYRT
-374 PQQQALDGTI
+374 PQQQALDGTMH
-384 TTENKNETE
+384 TDESMSETE

-433 NKSYQTTIDKDGSV
+433 NKSYQTTIDKDGTIQ
-447 LPDGT
+447 PNGT
-452 SSVDLNERIWNIYA
+452 SSVDNNERIWNIYA
-466 GFSKQINKAI
+466 GFSKQINKAL

-491 WDKWRVYPTL
+491 WDKWRIYPTL

-529 MSNVYYSSTYTEIH
+529 MSNVFYSSTYSEIH
-543 GNPDLKPFSY
+543 GNPDLKPFAY
-553 SNVNLM
+553 YNVNLM

-578 SVQLPYQT
+578 FVQLPYQT
-586 TDRMAVIMKE
+586 TERMAVIMKE
-596 TNFDYSNSFGLQ
+596 TNFDYSNSYGLQ
-608 ASAIF
+608 ASVIF
-613 SAGKWLNGNVFA
+613 NAGKWLNGNVFA

-633 SSHFFDLPFNRKK
+633 SSNFFDLPFNRKK
-646 LSVRLGGMASVKLCS
+646 LSVILGGTASVKLCN

-667 ILNPFIQSKAIQGVY
+667 ILNPFFQSKAIQGVY

-695 WSSHDGRWGLRING
+695 WTSHDGKWGLRING

>member
-1 MFRVTECTFRVTEC
+1 MANKIFLLGLFL
-15 TFRDTE
+15 
-21 WPFRD
+21 
-26 TEWRFIIN
+26 
-34 IKQNYLS
+34 LS
-41 QNKSDVCT
+41 VANVKAQT
-49 CFYINFSYICG
+49 
-60 DYIQNKKLIKMN
+60 
-72 KFFLTSLLVA
+72 LTQ
-82 AAITANAQDNTTKDS
+82 TDS

-102 MMHNIPEVMVKG
+102 MLHNLPEVMVKG

-129 MPLLLKQ
+129 MPLLMKQ

-152 SNATGNI
+152 SDATGSI

-182 AERLKAMPATQLA
+182 TERLKAMPAAQLA
-195 KAEVMLSAPARY
+195 KTEVMLSAPARY

-213 INIVTKDY
+213 INVVTKDY
-221 AGTNQLSGQII
+221 AGTNQLSGQLI

-238 KYAKGFGDLYLSMQ
+238 KYAKGFGDFYLSMQ

-282 NNRIHYNDETGQKSF
+282 SNRVYYNDVTGQKSF

-337 SISGMHRDSHEYLH
+337 SVSAMHRDSHEYLH
-351 NVDVNYALPF
+351 NVDVNYSLPF

-433 NKSYQTTIDKDGSV
+433 NKSYQTTIDKDGTI

-452 SSVDLNERIWNIYA
+452 SSVDNNERIWNIYA

-529 MSNVYYSSTYTEIH
+529 MSNVFYSSTYTEIH

-553 SNVNLM
+553 YNVNLM

-646 LSVRLGGMASVKLCS
+646 LSVRLGGTASVKLCS

-695 WSSHDGRWGLRING
+695 WSSHDGRWGLRLNG
-709 NNIFNNKYDTRSV
+709 SNIFNNQFDTRSV

-731 INYSWAS
+731 VNYNWAS
-738 VTFAVIYKF
+738 FNFAVIYKF
-747 GGYKEKTVKEVDT
+747 GGYKEKNIKSVDT

>member
-1 MFRVTECTFRVTEC
+1 MANKIFLLGLFL
-15 TFRDTE
+15 
-21 WPFRD
+21 
-26 TEWRFIIN
+26 
-34 IKQNYLS
+34 LS
-41 QNKSDVCT
+41 VANVKAQT
-49 CFYINFSYICG
+49 
-60 DYIQNKKLIKMN
+60 
-72 KFFLTSLLVA
+72 LTQ
-82 AAITANAQDNTTKDS
+82 TDS

-102 MMHNIPEVMVKG
+102 MLHNLPEVMVKG

-142 YEALTRIPGV
+142 YEALTRIPGI
-152 SNATGNI
+152 SDATGSI

-182 AERLKAMPATQLA
+182 TERLKAMPAAQLA

-232 GGLVQT
+232 GGMRQN
-238 KYAKGFGDLYLSMQ
+238 KYANEFGNLYLSLQ

-258 DAQYKLVNGNS
+258 DAQYKYVNGNS

-305 GMNYAFSKNHRL
+305 GMNYTFSKNNRL

-407 MFTADQTHSLAHG
+407 MFTADQTHSLSHG

-529 MSNVYYSSTYTEIH
+529 MSNVFYSSTYTEIH

-553 SNVNLM
+553 YNVNLM

-646 LSVRLGGMASVKLCS
+646 LSVRLGGTASVKLCS

-695 WSSHDGRWGLRING
+695 WSSHDGKWGLRING

-747 GGYKEKTVKEVDT
+747 GGYKEKNVKAVDT

>member
-1 MFRVTECTFRVTEC
+1 MVNKIFLLGLFL
-15 TFRDTE
+15 
-21 WPFRD
+21 
-26 TEWRFIIN
+26 
-34 IKQNYLS
+34 LS
-41 QNKSDVCT
+41 VANVKAQT
-49 CFYINFSYICG
+49 
-60 DYIQNKKLIKMN
+60 
-72 KFFLTSLLVA
+72 LTH
-82 AAITANAQDNTTKDS
+82 TDS
-97 LTMET
+97 LTMEN
-102 MMHNIPEVMVKG
+102 MMHNLPEVMVKG

-142 YEALTRIPGV
+142 YEVLTRIPGI
-152 SNATGNI
+152 SDATGSI
-159 SFSGNEVTLIINGQ
+159 SFSGNEVTLIVNGQ

-182 AERLKAMPATQLA
+182 TERLKAMPAAQLA

-221 AGTNQLSGQII
+221 AGTNQLSGQVI
-232 GGLVQT
+232 GGMKQS
-238 KYAKGFGDLYLSMQ
+238 KYAKGFGDLYLSLQ

-258 DAQYKLVNGNS
+258 DAQYKYVNGNS

-282 NNRIHYNDETGQKSF
+282 NNRVYYNDETGQKSF
-297 GITHDYRL
+297 GITHNYRL

-317 DVAYTGQWDK
+317 DVAYTGHWDK
-327 TNSNSRTTGS
+327 RCSNSNTTGS
-337 SISGMHRDSHEYLH
+337 SISGMHHDSHEYLH
-351 NVDVNYALPF
+351 NVDVNYSLPF
-361 GLTLSGSYTYYRT
+361 GLTLNGSYTYYRT
-374 PQQQALDGTI
+374 PQQQALDGTMH
-384 TTENKNETE
+384 TDESMLETE

-433 NKSYQTTIDKDGSV
+433 NKSYQTTIDKDGTIQ
-447 LPDGT
+447 PNGT
-452 SSVDLNERIWNIYA
+452 SSVDNNERIWNIYA

-476 SLEASVAAEQYHSPI
+476 SVEASVAAEQYHSPI

-529 MSNVYYSSTYTEIH
+529 MSNVFYSSTYSEIH

-553 SNVNLM
+553 YNVNLM

-578 SVQLPYQT
+578 FVQLPYQT
-586 TDRMAVIMKE
+586 TERMAVIMKE
-596 TNFDYSNSFGLQ
+596 TNFDYSNSYGLQ
-608 ASAIF
+608 ASVIF
-613 SAGKWLNGNVFA
+613 NAGKWLNGNVFA

-633 SSHFFDLPFNRKK
+633 SSNFFDLPFNRKK
-646 LSVRLGGMASVKLCS
+646 LSVILGGTASVKLCN

-667 ILNPFIQSKAIQGVY
+667 ILNPFFQSKAIQGVY
-682 DISPIFRMNAKLQ
+682 DISPVFRMNAKLQ
-695 WSSHDGRWGLRING
+695 WSSHDGKWGLRLNG
-709 NNIFNNKYDTRSV
+709 SNIFNNLYDTRSV

-731 INYSWAS
+731 INYNWAS

-747 GGYKEKTVKEVDT
+747 GGYKEKNVKAVDT

>member
-1 MFRVTECTFRVTEC
+1 MANKIFLLGLFL
-15 TFRDTE
+15 
-21 WPFRD
+21 
-26 TEWRFIIN
+26 
-34 IKQNYLS
+34 LS
-41 QNKSDVCT
+41 VANVKAQT
-49 CFYINFSYICG
+49 
-60 DYIQNKKLIKMN
+60 
-72 KFFLTSLLVA
+72 LTQ
-82 AAITANAQDNTTKDS
+82 TDS

-102 MMHNIPEVMVKG
+102 MLHNLPEVMVKG

-152 SNATGNI
+152 SDATGSI

-182 AERLKAMPATQLA
+182 TERLKAMPAAQLA

-232 GGLVQT
+232 GGMRQN
-238 KYAKGFGDLYLSMQ
+238 KYANEFGNLYLSLQ

-258 DAQYKLVNGNS
+258 DAQYKYVNGNS

-282 NNRIHYNDETGQKSF
+282 NNRVYYNDETGQKSF

-317 DVAYTGQWDK
+317 DVAYTGHWDK
-327 TNSNSRTTGS
+327 RCSNSNTTGS
-337 SISGMHRDSHEYLH
+337 SISGMHHDSHEYLH
-351 NVDVNYALPF
+351 NVDVNYSLPF
-361 GLTLSGSYTYYRT
+361 GLTLNGSYTNYRT
-374 PQQQALDGTI
+374 PQQQALDGTMH
-384 TTENKNETE
+384 TDESMSETE

-407 MFTADQTHSLAHG
+407 MFIADQTHSLAHG

-433 NKSYQTTIDKDGSV
+433 NKSYQTTIDKDGTIQ
-447 LPDGT
+447 PNGT
-452 SSVDLNERIWNIYA
+452 SSVDNNERIWNIYA
-466 GFSKQINKAI
+466 GFSKQINKAL

-491 WDKWRVYPTL
+491 WDKWRIYPTL

-529 MSNVYYSSTYTEIH
+529 MSSVFYSSTYTEIH
-543 GNPDLKPFSY
+543 GNPDLKPFAY
-553 SNVNLM
+553 YNVNLM

-578 SVQLPYQT
+578 FVQLPYQT
-586 TDRMAVIMKE
+586 TERMAVIMKE
-596 TNFDYSNSFGLQ
+596 TNFDYSNSYGLQ
-608 ASAIF
+608 ASVIF
-613 SAGKWLNGNVFA
+613 NAGKWLNGNVFA

-633 SSHFFDLPFNRKK
+633 SSNFFDLPFNRKK
-646 LSVRLGGMASVKLCS
+646 LSVILGGTASVKLCN

-667 ILNPFIQSKAIQGVY
+667 ILNPFFQSKAIQGVY

-695 WSSHDGRWGLRING
+695 WTSHDGKWGLRLNG
-709 NNIFNNKYDTRSV
+709 NNIFNNLYDTRSV

-731 INYSWAS
+731 VNYNWAS

>member
-1 MFRVTECTFRVTEC
+1 MANKIFLLGLFL
-15 TFRDTE
+15 
-21 WPFRD
+21 
-26 TEWRFIIN
+26 
-34 IKQNYLS
+34 LS
-41 QNKSDVCT
+41 VANVKAQT
-49 CFYINFSYICG
+49 
-60 DYIQNKKLIKMN
+60 
-72 KFFLTSLLVA
+72 LTQ
-82 AAITANAQDNTTKDS
+82 TDS

-102 MMHNIPEVMVKG
+102 MLHNLPEVMVKG

-152 SNATGNI
+152 SDATGSI

-182 AERLKAMPATQLA
+182 TERLKAMPAAQLA

-232 GGLVQT
+232 GGMRQN
-238 KYAKGFGDLYLSMQ
+238 KYANEFGNLYLSLQ

-258 DAQYKLVNGNS
+258 DAQYKYVNGNS

-282 NNRIHYNDETGQKSF
+282 NNRVYYNDETGQKSF

-317 DVAYTGQWDK
+317 DVAYTGHWDK
-327 TNSNSRTTGS
+327 TCSNSNTTGS
-337 SISGMHRDSHEYLH
+337 SISGMHHDSHEYLH
-351 NVDVNYALPF
+351 NVDVNYSLPF
-361 GLTLSGSYTYYRT
+361 GLTLNGSYTNYRT
-374 PQQQALDGTI
+374 PQQQALDGTMH
-384 TTENKNETE
+384 TDESMSETE

-433 NKSYQTTIDKDGSV
+433 NKSYQTTIDKDGTIQ
-447 LPDGT
+447 PNGT
-452 SSVDLNERIWNIYA
+452 SSVDNNERIWNIYA

-476 SLEASVAAEQYHSPI
+476 SVEASVAAEQYHSPI
-491 WDKWRVYPTL
+491 WDKWRIYPTL

-529 MSNVYYSSTYTEIH
+529 MSNVFYSSTYSEIH

-553 SNVNLM
+553 YNVNLM

-578 SVQLPYQT
+578 FVQLPYQT
-586 TDRMAVIMKE
+586 TERMAVIMKE
-596 TNFDYSNSFGLQ
+596 TNFDYSNSYGLQ
-608 ASAIF
+608 ASVIF
-613 SAGKWLNGNVFA
+613 NAGKWLNGNVFA

-633 SSHFFDLPFNRKK
+633 SSNFFDLPFNRKK
-646 LSVRLGGMASVKLCS
+646 LSVILGGTASVKLCN

-667 ILNPFIQSKAIQGVY
+667 ILNPFFQSKAIQGVY

-695 WSSHDGRWGLRING
+695 WTSHDGKWGLRLNG
-709 NNIFNNKYDTRSV
+709 NNIFNNLYDTRSV

-731 INYSWAS
+731 VNYNWAS

>member
-1 MFRVTECTFRVTEC
+1 MANKIFLLGLFL
-15 TFRDTE
+15 
-21 WPFRD
+21 
-26 TEWRFIIN
+26 
-34 IKQNYLS
+34 LS
-41 QNKSDVCT
+41 VANVKAQT
-49 CFYINFSYICG
+49 
-60 DYIQNKKLIKMN
+60 
-72 KFFLTSLLVA
+72 LTQ
-82 AAITANAQDNTTKDS
+82 TDS

-102 MMHNIPEVMVKG
+102 MLHNLPEVMVKG

-152 SNATGNI
+152 SDATGSI

-173 ATTLTQEQL
+173 TTTLTQEQL
-182 AERLKAMPATQLA
+182 TERLKAMPAAQLA

-232 GGLVQT
+232 GGMRQN
-238 KYAKGFGDLYLSMQ
+238 KYANEFGNLYLSLQ
-252 RGKFGL
+252 RDKFGL
-258 DAQYKLVNGNS
+258 DAQYKYVNGNS

-305 GMNYAFSKNHRL
+305 GMNYTFSKNNRL

-407 MFTADQTHSLAHG
+407 MFTADQTHSLSHG

-529 MSNVYYSSTYTEIH
+529 MSNVFYSSTYTEIH

-553 SNVNLM
+553 YNVNLM

-596 TNFDYSNSFGLQ
+596 TNFNYSNSFGLQ

-613 SAGKWLNGNVFA
+613 NAGQWLNGNVF
-625 VGTYKHDK
+625 VMGTYKHDK
-633 SSHFFDLPFNRKK
+633 SDHFFDLPFDRKK
-646 LSVRLGGMASVKLCS
+646 LSVVLGGTASVKLCS

-667 ILNPFIQSKAIQGVY
+667 ILNPFYQTKAIQGVY

-695 WSSHDGRWGLRING
+695 WSSHDGRWGLRLNG

-731 INYSWAS
+731 INYNWAS

>member
-1 MFRVTECTFRVTEC
+1 
-15 TFRDTE
+15 
-21 WPFRD
+21 
-26 TEWRFIIN
+26 
-34 IKQNYLS
+34 
-41 QNKSDVCT
+41 
-49 CFYINFSYICG
+49 
-60 DYIQNKKLIKMN
+60 
-72 KFFLTSLLVA
+72 
-82 AAITANAQDNTTKDS
+82 
-97 LTMET
+97 MEN
-102 MMHNIPEVMVKG
+102 MMHNLPEIMVKG

-129 MPLLLKQ
+129 MPLLIKQ

-152 SNATGNI
+152 SDATGSI

-182 AERLKAMPATQLA
+182 TERLKAMPAAQLA

-232 GGLVQT
+232 GGMRQN
-238 KYAKGFGDLYLSMQ
+238 KYANECGNLYLSLQ

-258 DAQYKLVNGNS
+258 DAQYKYVNGNS

-282 NNRIHYNDETGQKSF
+282 NNRVYYNDETGQKSF

-317 DVAYTGQWDK
+317 DVAYTGHWDK
-327 TNSNSRTTGS
+327 TCSNSNTTGS
-337 SISGMHRDSHEYLH
+337 SISGMHHDSHEYLH
-351 NVDVNYALPF
+351 NVNVNYSLPF
-361 GLTLSGSYTYYRT
+361 GLTLNGSYTYYRT
-374 PQQQALDGTI
+374 PQQQALDGTMH
-384 TTENKNETE
+384 TDESMPETE

-452 SSVDLNERIWNIYA
+452 SSVDNNERIWNIYA

-476 SLEASVAAEQYHSPI
+476 SLEASVAAEQYHSPV

-529 MSNVYYSSTYTEIH
+529 MSNVFYSSTYTEIH

-553 SNVNLM
+553 YNVNLM

-578 SVQLPYQT
+578 FVQLPYQT

-596 TNFDYSNSFGLQ
+596 TNFDYSNSYGLQ

-633 SSHFFDLPFNRKK
+633 SCNFFDLPFDRKK
-646 LSVRLGGMASVKLCS
+646 LSVILGGTASVKLSS

-667 ILNPFIQSKAIQGVY
+667 ILNPFYQTKAIQGVY
-682 DISPIFRMNAKLQ
+682 DISPVFRMDAKLQ
-695 WSSHDGRWGLRING
+695 WSSHDGKWGVRLNG
-709 NNIFNNKYDTRSV
+709 SNIFNNRFDTRSV

-731 INYSWAS
+731 INYNWAS

-747 GGYKEKTVKEVDT
+747 GGYKEKNVKAVDT

>member
-1 MFRVTECTFRVTEC
+1 MV
-15 TFRDTE
+15 
-21 WPFRD
+21 
-26 TEWRFIIN
+26 
-34 IKQNYLS
+34 
-41 QNKSDVCT
+41 NK
-49 CFYINFSYICG
+49 I
-60 DYIQNKKLIKMN
+60 
-72 KFFLTSLLVA
+72 FLLGLFLLFVA
-82 AAITANAQDNTTKDS
+82 NVKAQTLTHTDS
-97 LTMET
+97 LTMEN
-102 MMHNIPEVMVKG
+102 MMHNLPEVMVKG

-142 YEALTRIPGV
+142 YEALTRIPGI
-152 SNATGNI
+152 SDATGSI
-159 SFSGNEVTLIINGQ
+159 SFSGNEVTLIVNGQ

-182 AERLKAMPATQLA
+182 TERLKAMPAAQLA

-221 AGTNQLSGQII
+221 AGTNQLSGQVI
-232 GGLVQT
+232 GGMKQS
-238 KYAKGFGDLYLSMQ
+238 KYAKGFGDLYLSLQ

-258 DAQYKLVNGNS
+258 DAQYKYVNGNS

-282 NNRIHYNDETGQKSF
+282 NNRVYYNDETGQKSF
-297 GITHDYRL
+297 GITHNYRL

-317 DVAYTGQWDK
+317 DVAYTGHWDK
-327 TNSNSRTTGS
+327 RCSNSNTTGS
-337 SISGMHRDSHEYLH
+337 SISGMHHDSHEYLH
-351 NVDVNYALPF
+351 NVDVNYSLPF
-361 GLTLSGSYTYYRT
+361 GLTLNGSYTYYRT
-374 PQQQALDGTI
+374 PQQQALDGTMH
-384 TTENKNETE
+384 TDESMLETE

-433 NKSYQTTIDKDGSV
+433 NKSYQTTIDKDGTIQ
-447 LPDGT
+447 PNGT
-452 SSVDLNERIWNIYA
+452 SSVDNNERIWNIYA

-476 SLEASVAAEQYHSPI
+476 SVEASVAAEQYHSPI

-529 MSNVYYSSTYTEIH
+529 MSNVFYSSTYSEIH

-553 SNVNLM
+553 YNVNLM

-578 SVQLPYQT
+578 FVQLPYQT
-586 TDRMAVIMKE
+586 TERMAVIMKE
-596 TNFDYSNSFGLQ
+596 TNFDYSNSYGLQ
-608 ASAIF
+608 ASVIF
-613 SAGKWLNGNVFA
+613 NAGKWLNGNVFA

-633 SSHFFDLPFNRKK
+633 SSNFFDLPFNRKK
-646 LSVRLGGMASVKLCS
+646 LSVILGGTASVKLCN

-667 ILNPFIQSKAIQGVY
+667 ILNPFFQSKAIQGVY
-682 DISPIFRMNAKLQ
+682 DISPVFRMNAKLQ
-695 WSSHDGRWGLRING
+695 WSSHDGKWGLRLNG
-709 NNIFNNKYDTRSV
+709 SNIFNKLYDTRSV

-731 INYSWAS
+731 INYNWAS

-747 GGYKEKTVKEVDT
+747 GGYKEKNVKAVDT

>member
-1 MFRVTECTFRVTEC
+1 MNRLLLTG
-15 TFRDTE
+15 
-21 WPFRD
+21 
-26 TEWRFIIN
+26 I
-34 IKQNYLS
+34 
-41 QNKSDVCT
+41 
-49 CFYINFSYICG
+49 
-60 DYIQNKKLIKMN
+60 LI
-72 KFFLTSLLVA
+72 A

-142 YEALTRIPGV
+142 YEALTHIHGV
-152 SNATGNI
+152 SDATGSI

-182 AERLKAMPATQLA
+182 TERLKAMPAAQLS

-232 GGLVQT
+232 GGMRQN
-238 KYAKGFGDLYLSMQ
+238 KYANEFGNLYLSLQ
-252 RGKFGL
+252 RDKFGL
-258 DAQYKLVNGNS
+258 DAQYKYVNGNS

-305 GMNYAFSKNHRL
+305 GMNYTFSKNHRL

-327 TNSNSRTTGS
+327 TNSNSRTAGS

-393 RNLTSGSEQTINKW
+393 RNLTSGSEQTIHKW
-407 MFTADQTHSLAHG
+407 MFTADQTHSLSHG

-529 MSNVYYSSTYTEIH
+529 MSNVFYSSTYTEIH

-553 SNVNLM
+553 YNVNLM

-596 TNFDYSNSFGLQ
+596 TNFNYSNSFGLQ

-613 SAGKWLNGNVFA
+613 NAGQWLNGNVF
-625 VGTYKHDK
+625 VMGTYKHDK
-633 SSHFFDLPFNRKK
+633 SDHFFDLPFDRKK
-646 LSVRLGGMASVKLCS
+646 LSVVLGGTASVKLCS

-667 ILNPFIQSKAIQGVY
+667 ILNPFYQTKAIQGVY
-682 DISPIFRMNAKLQ
+682 DISPIFSMDAKLQ
-695 WSSHDGRWGLRING
+695 WSSHDGRWGLRLNG

-731 INYSWAS
+731 INYNWAS

>member
-1 MFRVTECTFRVTEC
+1 MVNKIFLLGLFL
-15 TFRDTE
+15 
-21 WPFRD
+21 
-26 TEWRFIIN
+26 
-34 IKQNYLS
+34 LS
-41 QNKSDVCT
+41 VANVKAQT
-49 CFYINFSYICG
+49 
-60 DYIQNKKLIKMN
+60 
-72 KFFLTSLLVA
+72 LTQ
-82 AAITANAQDNTTKDS
+82 TDS

-102 MMHNIPEVMVKG
+102 MLHNLPEVMVKG

-152 SNATGNI
+152 SDATGSI

-182 AERLKAMPATQLA
+182 TERLKAMPAAQLA

-221 AGTNQLSGQII
+221 AGTNQLSGQVI
-232 GGLVQT
+232 GGMKQS
-238 KYAKGFGDLYLSMQ
+238 KYAKGFGDLYLSLQ

-258 DAQYKLVNGNS
+258 DAQYKYVNGNS

-282 NNRIHYNDETGQKSF
+282 NNRVYYNDETGQKSF
-297 GITHDYRL
+297 GITHNYRL

-317 DVAYTGQWDK
+317 DVAYTGLWDK
-327 TNSNSRTTGS
+327 RCSNSNTTGS
-337 SISGMHRDSHEYLH
+337 SISGMHHDSHEYLH
-351 NVDVNYALPF
+351 NVDVNYSLPF
-361 GLTLSGSYTYYRT
+361 GLTLNGSYTYYRT
-374 PQQQALDGTI
+374 PQQQALDGTMH
-384 TTENKNETE
+384 TDESMSETE

-407 MFTADQTHSLAHG
+407 MFTADQTHLLAHG

-452 SSVDLNERIWNIYA
+452 SSVDLNERIWNLYA
-466 GFSKQINKAI
+466 GFSKQINKAL

-529 MSNVYYSSTYTEIH
+529 MSNVFYSSTYSEIH

-553 SNVNLM
+553 YNVNLM

-578 SVQLPYQT
+578 FVQLPYQT
-586 TDRMAVIMKE
+586 TERMAVIMKE
-596 TNFDYSNSFGLQ
+596 TNFDYSNSYGLQ
-608 ASAIF
+608 ASVIF
-613 SAGKWLNGNVFA
+613 NAGKWLNGNVFA

-633 SSHFFDLPFNRKK
+633 SSNFFDLPFNRKK
-646 LSVRLGGMASVKLCS
+646 LSVILGGTASIKLCQ

-667 ILNPFIQSKAIQGVY
+667 ILNPFYQTKAIQGVY

-695 WSSHDGRWGLRING
+695 WSSHDGKWGLRLNG
-709 NNIFNNKYDTRSV
+709 SNIFNNLYDTRSV

-731 INYSWAS
+731 INYNWAS

-747 GGYKEKTVKEVDT
+747 GGYKEKNVKAVDT

>member
-1 MFRVTECTFRVTEC
+1 MVNKIFLLGLFL
-15 TFRDTE
+15 
-21 WPFRD
+21 
-26 TEWRFIIN
+26 
-34 IKQNYLS
+34 LS
-41 QNKSDVCT
+41 VANVKAQT
-49 CFYINFSYICG
+49 
-60 DYIQNKKLIKMN
+60 
-72 KFFLTSLLVA
+72 LTH
-82 AAITANAQDNTTKDS
+82 TDS
-97 LTMET
+97 LTMEN
-102 MMHNIPEVMVKG
+102 MMHNLPEVMVKG

-142 YEALTRIPGV
+142 YEALTRIPGI
-152 SNATGNI
+152 SDATGSI
-159 SFSGNEVTLIINGQ
+159 SFSGNEVTLIVNGQ

-182 AERLKAMPATQLA
+182 TERLKAMPAAQLA

-221 AGTNQLSGQII
+221 AGTNQLSGQVI
-232 GGLVQT
+232 GGMKQS
-238 KYAKGFGDLYLSMQ
+238 KYAKGFGDLYLSLQ

-258 DAQYKLVNGNS
+258 DAQYKYVNGNS

-282 NNRIHYNDETGQKSF
+282 NNRVYYNDETGQKSF
-297 GITHDYRL
+297 GITHNYRL

-317 DVAYTGQWDK
+317 DVAYTGHWDK
-327 TNSNSRTTGS
+327 RCSNSNTTGS
-337 SISGMHRDSHEYLH
+337 SISGMHHDSHEYLH
-351 NVDVNYALPF
+351 NVDVNYSLPF
-361 GLTLSGSYTYYRT
+361 GLTLNGSYTYYRT
-374 PQQQALDGTI
+374 PQQQALDGTMH
-384 TTENKNETE
+384 TDESMPETE

-433 NKSYQTTIDKDGSV
+433 NKSYQTTIDKDGTIQ
-447 LPDGT
+447 PNGT
-452 SSVDLNERIWNIYA
+452 SSVDNNERIWNIYA
-466 GFSKQINKAI
+466 GFNKQINKAI
-476 SLEASVAAEQYHSPI
+476 SVEASVAAEQYHSPI

-529 MSNVYYSSTYTEIH
+529 MSNVFYSSTYSEIH

-553 SNVNLM
+553 YNVNLM

-578 SVQLPYQT
+578 FVQLPYQT
-586 TDRMAVIMKE
+586 TERMAVIMKE
-596 TNFDYSNSFGLQ
+596 TNFDYSNSYGLQ
-608 ASAIF
+608 ASVIF
-613 SAGKWLNGNVFA
+613 NAGKWLNGNVFA

-633 SSHFFDLPFNRKK
+633 SSNFFDLPFNRKK
-646 LSVRLGGMASVKLCS
+646 LSVILGGTASIKLCQ

-667 ILNPFIQSKAIQGVY
+667 ILNPFYQTKAIQGVY

-695 WSSHDGRWGLRING
+695 WSSHDGKWGLRLNG
-709 NNIFNNKYDTRSV
+709 SNIFNYLYDTRSV

-731 INYSWAS
+731 INYNWAS

-747 GGYKEKTVKEVDT
+747 GGYKEKNVKAVDT

>member
-1 MFRVTECTFRVTEC
+1 MDNKVFLLGLFL
-15 TFRDTE
+15 
-21 WPFRD
+21 
-26 TEWRFIIN
+26 
-34 IKQNYLS
+34 LS
-41 QNKSDVCT
+41 VANVKAQT
-49 CFYINFSYICG
+49 
-60 DYIQNKKLIKMN
+60 
-72 KFFLTSLLVA
+72 LTH
-82 AAITANAQDNTTKDS
+82 TDS
-97 LTMET
+97 LTMEN
-102 MMHNIPEVMVKG
+102 MMHNLPEVMVKG

-142 YEALTRIPGV
+142 YEALTRIPGI
-152 SNATGNI
+152 SDATGSI
-159 SFSGNEVTLIINGQ
+159 SFSGNEVTLIVNGQ

-182 AERLKAMPATQLA
+182 TERLKAMPAAQLA

-232 GGLVQT
+232 GGMRQN
-238 KYAKGFGDLYLSMQ
+238 KYANEFGNLYLSLQ

-258 DAQYKLVNGNS
+258 DAQYKYVNGNS

-282 NNRIHYNDETGQKSF
+282 NNRVYYNDETGQKSF

-317 DVAYTGQWDK
+317 DVAYTGHWDK
-327 TNSNSRTTGS
+327 TCSNSNTTGS
-337 SISGMHRDSHEYLH
+337 SISGMHHDSHEYLH
-351 NVDVNYALPF
+351 NVDVNYSLPF
-361 GLTLSGSYTYYRT
+361 GLTLNGSYTYYRT
-374 PQQQALDGTI
+374 PQQQALDGTMH
-384 TTENKNETE
+384 TDESMPETE

-433 NKSYQTTIDKDGSV
+433 NKSYQTTIDKDGTIQ
-447 LPDGT
+447 PNGT
-452 SSVDLNERIWNIYA
+452 SSVDNNERIWNIYA

-476 SLEASVAAEQYHSPI
+476 SVEASVAAEQYHSPI

-529 MSNVYYSSTYTEIH
+529 MSNVFYSSTYSEIH

-553 SNVNLM
+553 YNVNLM

-578 SVQLPYQT
+578 FVQLPYQT
-586 TDRMAVIMKE
+586 TERMAVIMKE
-596 TNFDYSNSFGLQ
+596 TNFDYSNSYGLQ
-608 ASAIF
+608 ASVIF
-613 SAGKWLNGNVFA
+613 NAGKWLNGNVFA

-633 SSHFFDLPFNRKK
+633 SSNFFDLPFNRKK
-646 LSVRLGGMASVKLCS
+646 LSVILGGTASVKLCN

-667 ILNPFIQSKAIQGVY
+667 ILNPFFQSKAIQGVY
-682 DISPIFRMNAKLQ
+682 DISPVFRMNAKLQ
-695 WSSHDGRWGLRING
+695 WSSHDGKWGLRLNG
-709 NNIFNNKYDTRSV
+709 SNIFNNLYDTRSV

-731 INYSWAS
+731 INY
-738 VTFAVIYKF
+738 
-747 GGYKEKTVKEVDT
+747 
-760 SRMGH
+760 

>member
-1 MFRVTECTFRVTEC
+1 MVNKIFLLGLFL
-15 TFRDTE
+15 
-21 WPFRD
+21 
-26 TEWRFIIN
+26 
-34 IKQNYLS
+34 LS
-41 QNKSDVCT
+41 VANVKAQT
-49 CFYINFSYICG
+49 
-60 DYIQNKKLIKMN
+60 
-72 KFFLTSLLVA
+72 LTQ
-82 AAITANAQDNTTKDS
+82 TDS

-102 MMHNIPEVMVKG
+102 MLHNLPEVMVKG

-152 SNATGNI
+152 SDATGSI

-182 AERLKAMPATQLA
+182 TERLKAMPAAQLS
-195 KAEVMLSAPARY
+195 KAEVMLSAPARN

-221 AGTNQLSGQII
+221 AGTNLLSGQII
-232 GGLVQT
+232 GGMRQN
-238 KYAKGFGDLYLSMQ
+238 KYANEFGNLYLSLQ
-252 RGKFGL
+252 RDKFGL
-258 DAQYKLVNGNS
+258 DAQYKYVNGNS

-282 NNRIHYNDETGQKSF
+282 NNRVYYNDETGQKSF

-305 GMNYAFSKNHRL
+305 GMNYTFSKNNRL

-337 SISGMHRDSHEYLH
+337 SISGMHHDSHEYLH

-529 MSNVYYSSTYTEIH
+529 MSNVFYSSTYTEIH

-553 SNVNLM
+553 YNVNLM

-646 LSVRLGGMASVKLCS
+646 LSVRLGGTASVKLCS

-695 WSSHDGRWGLRING
+695 WSSHDGRWGLRLNG

-731 INYSWAS
+731 INYNWAS

>member
-1 MFRVTECTFRVTEC
+1 MVNKIFLLGLFL
-15 TFRDTE
+15 
-21 WPFRD
+21 
-26 TEWRFIIN
+26 
-34 IKQNYLS
+34 LS
-41 QNKSDVCT
+41 VANVKAQT
-49 CFYINFSYICG
+49 
-60 DYIQNKKLIKMN
+60 
-72 KFFLTSLLVA
+72 LTH
-82 AAITANAQDNTTKDS
+82 TDS
-97 LTMET
+97 LTMEN
-102 MMHNIPEVMVKG
+102 MMHNLPEVMVKG
-114 SRPIVKAERGMLSYN
+114 SRPIVKAERGKLSYN

-142 YEALTRIPGV
+142 YEALTRIPGI
-152 SNATGNI
+152 SDATGSI
-159 SFSGNEVTLIINGQ
+159 SFSGNEVTLIVNGQ

-182 AERLKAMPATQLA
+182 TERLKAMPAAQLA

-232 GGLVQT
+232 GGMRQN
-238 KYAKGFGDLYLSMQ
+238 KYANEFGNLYLSLQ

-258 DAQYKLVNGNS
+258 DAQYKYVNGNS

-282 NNRIHYNDETGQKSF
+282 NNRVYYNDETGQKSF
-297 GITHDYRL
+297 GITHNYRL

-317 DVAYTGQWDK
+317 DVAYTGHWDK
-327 TNSNSRTTGS
+327 RCSNSNTTGS
-337 SISGMHRDSHEYLH
+337 SISGMHHVSHEYLH
-351 NVDVNYALPF
+351 NVDVNYSLPF
-361 GLTLSGSYTYYRT
+361 GLTLNGSYTYYRT
-374 PQQQALDGTI
+374 PQQQALDGTMH
-384 TTENKNETE
+384 TDENMLETE

-433 NKSYQTTIDKDGSV
+433 NKSYQTTIDKDGTIQ
-447 LPDGT
+447 PNGT
-452 SSVDLNERIWNIYA
+452 SSVDNNERIWNIYA
-466 GFSKQINKAI
+466 GFSKQINKAL

-491 WDKWRVYPTL
+491 WDKWRIYPTL
-501 NALWNV
+501 NALWHV

-529 MSNVYYSSTYTEIH
+529 MSNVFYSSTYSEIH
-543 GNPDLKPFSY
+543 GNPDLKPYSY
-553 SNVNLM
+553 YNVNLM

-586 TDRMAVIMKE
+586 KDRMAVIMKE
-596 TNFDYSNSFGLQ
+596 TNFNYENSFGLQ
-608 ASAIF
+608 ASAMF

-625 VGTYKHDK
+625 VGIYKHDK
-633 SSHFFDLPFNRKK
+633 SDYFFDLPFNRKK
-646 LSVRLGGMASVKLCS
+646 LTAVLGGTASIKFCH

-667 ILNPFIQSKAIQGVY
+667 ILNPFFQSKAIQGVY
-682 DISPIFRMNAKLQ
+682 DVSPIFKMNAKIQ
-695 WSSHDGRWGLRING
+695 WTSHDGKWGLRLNG
-709 NNIFNNKYDTRSV
+709 SNIFNNLYDTRSV

-731 INYSWAS
+731 INYNWAS
-738 VTFAVIYKF
+738 VTFGVIYKF
-747 GGYKEKTVKEVDT
+747 GGYKEKKVKEVDT

>member
-1 MFRVTECTFRVTEC
+1 MVNKIFLLGLFL
-15 TFRDTE
+15 
-21 WPFRD
+21 
-26 TEWRFIIN
+26 
-34 IKQNYLS
+34 LS
-41 QNKSDVCT
+41 VANVKAQT
-49 CFYINFSYICG
+49 
-60 DYIQNKKLIKMN
+60 
-72 KFFLTSLLVA
+72 LTQ
-82 AAITANAQDNTTKDS
+82 TDS

-102 MMHNIPEVMVKG
+102 MLHNLPEVMVKG

-152 SNATGNI
+152 SDATGNI

-182 AERLKAMPATQLA
+182 TERLKAMPAAQLS
-195 KAEVMLSAPARY
+195 KAEVMLSVPARN

-232 GGLVQT
+232 GGMRQN
-238 KYAKGFGDLYLSMQ
+238 KYANEFGNLYLSLQ
-252 RGKFGL
+252 RDKFGL
-258 DAQYKLVNGNS
+258 DAQYKYVNGNS

-305 GMNYAFSKNHRL
+305 GMNYTFSKNNRL
-317 DVAYTGQWDK
+317 DIAYTGQWDK

-337 SISGMHRDSHEYLH
+337 SISGMHHDSHEYLH

-529 MSNVYYSSTYTEIH
+529 MSNVFYSSTYTEIH

-553 SNVNLM
+553 YNVNLM

-596 TNFDYSNSFGLQ
+596 TNFNYSNSFGLQ

-646 LSVRLGGMASVKLCS
+646 LSVRLGGTASVKLCS

-695 WSSHDGRWGLRING
+695 WSSHDGRWGLRLNG
-709 NNIFNNKYDTRSV
+709 SNIFNNKYDTRSV

-731 INYSWAS
+731 INYNWAS

>member
-1 MFRVTECTFRVTEC
+1 MVNKIFLLGLFL
-15 TFRDTE
+15 
-21 WPFRD
+21 
-26 TEWRFIIN
+26 
-34 IKQNYLS
+34 LS
-41 QNKSDVCT
+41 VANMKAQT
-49 CFYINFSYICG
+49 
-60 DYIQNKKLIKMN
+60 
-72 KFFLTSLLVA
+72 LTH
-82 AAITANAQDNTTKDS
+82 TDS
-97 LTMET
+97 LTMEN
-102 MMHNIPEVMVKG
+102 MMHNLPEVMVKG

-142 YEALTRIPGV
+142 YEALTRIPGI
-152 SNATGNI
+152 SDATGSI
-159 SFSGNEVTLIINGQ
+159 SFSGNEVTLIVNGQ

-182 AERLKAMPATQLA
+182 TERLKAMPAAQLA

-221 AGTNQLSGQII
+221 AGTNQLSGQVI
-232 GGLVQT
+232 GGMKQS
-238 KYAKGFGDLYLSMQ
+238 KYAKGFGDLYLSLQ

-258 DAQYKLVNGNS
+258 DAQYKYVNGNS

-282 NNRIHYNDETGQKSF
+282 NNRVYYNDETGQKSF
-297 GITHDYRL
+297 GITHNYRL

-317 DVAYTGQWDK
+317 DVAYTGHWDK
-327 TNSNSRTTGS
+327 RCSNSNTTGS
-337 SISGMHRDSHEYLH
+337 SISGMHHDSHEYLH
-351 NVDVNYALPF
+351 NVDVNYSLPF
-361 GLTLSGSYTYYRT
+361 GLTLNGSYTYYRT
-374 PQQQALDGTI
+374 PQQQALDGTMH
-384 TTENKNETE
+384 TDESMLETE

-433 NKSYQTTIDKDGSV
+433 NKSYQTTIDKDGTIQ
-447 LPDGT
+447 PNGT
-452 SSVDLNERIWNIYA
+452 SSVDNNERIWNIYA

-476 SLEASVAAEQYHSPI
+476 SVEASVAAEQYHSPI

-529 MSNVYYSSTYTEIH
+529 MSNVFYSSTYSEIH
-543 GNPDLKPFSY
+543 GNPDLNPFSY
-553 SNVNLM
+553 YNVNLM

-578 SVQLPYQT
+578 FVQLPYQT
-586 TDRMAVIMKE
+586 TERMAVIMKE
-596 TNFDYSNSFGLQ
+596 TNFDYSNSYGLQ
-608 ASAIF
+608 ASVIF
-613 SAGKWLNGNVFA
+613 NAGKWLNGNVFA

-633 SSHFFDLPFNRKK
+633 SSNFFDLPFNRKK
-646 LSVRLGGMASVKLCS
+646 LSVILGGTASVKLSS

-667 ILNPFIQSKAIQGVY
+667 ILNPFYQTKAIQGVY
-682 DISPIFRMNAKLQ
+682 DISPVFRMDAKLQ
-695 WSSHDGRWGLRING
+695 WSSHDGKWGVRLNG
-709 NNIFNNKYDTRSV
+709 SNIFNNRFDTRSV

-731 INYSWAS
+731 INYNWAS

-747 GGYKEKTVKEVDT
+747 GGYKEKNVKAVDT

>member
-1 MFRVTECTFRVTEC
+1 MANKIFLLGLFL
-15 TFRDTE
+15 
-21 WPFRD
+21 
-26 TEWRFIIN
+26 
-34 IKQNYLS
+34 LS
-41 QNKSDVCT
+41 VANVKAQT
-49 CFYINFSYICG
+49 
-60 DYIQNKKLIKMN
+60 
-72 KFFLTSLLVA
+72 LTQ
-82 AAITANAQDNTTKDS
+82 TDS

-102 MMHNIPEVMVKG
+102 MLHNLPEVMVKG
-114 SRPIVKAERGMLSYN
+114 SRPIVKAERGMLLYN

-142 YEALTRIPGV
+142 YEALTRIPGI
-152 SNATGNI
+152 SDATGSI

-182 AERLKAMPATQLA
+182 TERLKAMPAAQLA

-232 GGLVQT
+232 GGMRQN
-238 KYAKGFGDLYLSMQ
+238 KYTNEFGNLYLSLQ

-258 DAQYKLVNGNS
+258 DAQYKYVNGNS

-305 GMNYAFSKNHRL
+305 GMNYTFSKNNRL

-407 MFTADQTHSLAHG
+407 MFTADQTHSLSHG

-491 WDKWRVYPTL
+491 WDIWRVYPTF

-529 MSNVYYSSTYTEIH
+529 MSNVFYSSTYTEIH

-553 SNVNLM
+553 YNVNLM

-633 SSHFFDLPFNRKK
+633 SSRFFDLPFNRKK
-646 LSVRLGGMASVKLCS
+646 LSVRLGGTASVKLCS

-695 WSSHDGRWGLRING
+695 WSSHDGRWGLRLNG

-747 GGYKEKTVKEVDT
+747 GGYKEKNVKAVDT

>member
-1 MFRVTECTFRVTEC
+1 
-15 TFRDTE
+15 
-21 WPFRD
+21 
-26 TEWRFIIN
+26 
-34 IKQNYLS
+34 
-41 QNKSDVCT
+41 
-49 CFYINFSYICG
+49 
-60 DYIQNKKLIKMN
+60 MN
-72 KFFLTSLLVA
+72 RILFMGIFVALT
-82 AAITANAQDNTTKDS
+82 ITANAQDDIPKDS
-97 LTMET
+97 LTMEWKS
-102 MMHNIPEVMVKG
+102 MFRNLPEVMIKG
-114 SRPIVKAERGMLSYN
+114 LHPIVKVERGLLLYN

-152 SNATGNI
+152 SDATGNI
-159 SFSGNEVTLIINGQ
+159 SFLGNEVTLIVNGQ
-173 ATTLTQEQL
+173 PTTLTQEQL
-182 AERLKAMPATQLA
+182 TERLKAMPAAQLA

-221 AGTNQLSGQII
+221 AGTNQLSGQVI
-232 GGLVQT
+232 GGMKQS

-258 DAQYKLVNGNS
+258 DAQYKYVNGNS

-282 NNRIHYNDETGQKSF
+282 NNRVYYNDETGQKSF

-305 GMNYAFSKNHRL
+305 GMNYTFSKNHRL
-317 DVAYTGQWDK
+317 DIAYTGQWDK

-337 SISGMHRDSHEYLH
+337 SISGMHHDSHEYLH
-351 NVDVNYALPF
+351 NVDVNYSLPF
-361 GLTLSGSYTYYRT
+361 GLTLNGSYTYYRT
-374 PQQQALDGTI
+374 PQQQALDGTMH
-384 TTENKNETE
+384 TDESMPETE

-529 MSNVYYSSTYTEIH
+529 MSNVFYSSTYTEIH

-553 SNVNLM
+553 YNVNLM

-646 LSVRLGGMASVKLCS
+646 LSVRLGGTASVKLCS

-695 WSSHDGRWGLRING
+695 WSSHDGRWGLRLNG
-709 NNIFNNKYDTRSV
+709 NNIFNNKYDTRSL

-731 INYSWAS
+731 INYNWAS

-747 GGYKEKTVKEVDT
+747 GGYKEKSIKKVDT